1 MKRTSAFVLLLSAL
15 LSWGCQKESLKV
27 YRPTDLRLQWTGRTF
42 ADESGNTYLIGSAS
56 SLKFAFHGDQC
67 KVWLRNA
74 AAGQDY
80 NYISLVVDGVH
91 QPRQAIRF
99 TSQTPIDIT
108 PEPSEDIHTVELY
121 KETEAFNGAIIISK
135 IEVDSLGTLPA
146 ITRKKIEFIGNSITV
161 GMSSDPSLVPCGTGM
176 WYDQHNAYEAYGPR
190 VARALDMDYMLTGFS
205 GIGVYRNTRA
215 DRPVMADLFPSTVL
229 SPDPKTPRW
238 DFKKFVPDIVS
249 ICLGTND
256 FSAGDGASPRSPFDP
271 NQFVPAYVSL
281 LKMIYTQYPQTQ
293 IILTNTPMLNAGQNE
308 ILMQCLVRVKSD
320 TERSIPG
327 IKPLQLFSFSKPYQ
341 SGCQGHPSVEEH
353 AMMAEEMVGHF
364 RKFGL

>member
-1 MKRTSAFVLLLSAL
+1 MKRTFPMSLLLVTL
-15 LSWGCQKESLKV
+15 LCWSCQKETLRV
-27 YRPTDLRLQWTGRTF
+27 YRPTDLRLRWSGRTF

-56 SLKFAFHGDQC
+56 SLKFAFHGTQC

-74 AAGQDY
+74 ASGQDY
-80 NYISLVVDGVH
+80 NYISIVVDGVH
-91 QPRQAIRF
+91 QPRQAIHF
-99 TSQTPIDIT
+99 TSQTAIDIT
-108 PEPSEDIHTVELY
+108 PEQTSDSHTIELY

-135 IEVDSLGTLPA
+135 IEVDSLGTLPQDH
-146 ITRKKIEFIGNSITV
+146 RKKIEFIGNSITV
-161 GMSSDPSLVPCGTGM
+161 GMSSDASRVPCESGM
-176 WYDQHNAYEAYGPR
+176 WYDQHNVYDAYGPR
-190 VARALDMDYMLTGFS
+190 VARALDMDYMVTGFS

-271 NQFVPAYVSL
+271 DQFVPAYVSL
-281 LKMIYTQYPQTQ
+281 LKMIYTSYPQTQ
-293 IILTNTPMLNAGQNE
+293 VILTNTPMLNSNQNE
-308 ILMQCLVRVKSD
+308 ILMQCLTRIKSD
-320 TERSIPG
+320 AERTIPG
-327 IKPLQLFSFSKPYQ
+327 IKPPLIFSFSKSYM

-353 AMMAEEMVGHF
+353 GKMAEEMVGYL
-364 RKFGL
+364 RGMK